1 MRDAFASLTTRGLSF
16 FAAGV
21 VCAVAGLALG
31 HEDLFRIAVLL
42 LALPVVAVV
51 VLSRS
56 RFRLASTRTI
66 MPARVEVG
74 RAAEVS
80 VTVKN
85 VSKLPTGIMFVEESL
100 PYALGGRPRFV
111 VERMMPG
118 SSREV
123 RYPIRSE
130 TRGRYRVGPLTIR
143 LSDPLGL
150 CESVRA
156 FNATDTLL
164 VTPQIVPLS
173 GVRLTGSWSGGGD
186 GTSRSVAASGDD
198 DVATREY
205 RRGDDLRR
213 VHWRSTA
220 RAGELMVRREE
231 QPWHSQAAVVLDNRA
246 CAHAG
251 EGTNS
256 SFEYAVSAAA
266 SVGMHLLRQSYH
278 LQLALGMG
286 ATGDEPVVV
295 ERGDERTLLDRCAE
309 VGPSGAP
316 SLLPLIDRLG
326 TSDQLIVAVLG
337 SISRDE
343 ALQLARLRRR
353 AVCLAVMVDSS
364 SWASLSHRD
373 RLAADAASA
382 ASALLL
388 HQSGWRIL
396 RADRMTSLA
405 TAWSS
410 LSEPSA
416 FDTTAS
422 VPGGAR

>member
-21 VCAVAGLALG
+21 VCGIAGLVIG

-42 LALPVVAVV
+42 VALPVAAVV
-51 VLSRS
+51 LLSRS
-56 RFRLASTRTI
+56 RFRLVSTRAV

-74 RAAEVS
+74 RAAEVAL
-80 VTVKN
+80 TVKN

-111 VERMMPG
+111 VERLLPG
-118 SSREV
+118 ASREV
-123 RYPIRSE
+123 RYSIRSE
-130 TRGRYRVGPLTIR
+130 NRGRYRVGPLTIR

-150 CESVRA
+150 CETVRA

-173 GVRLTGSWSGGGD
+173 GVRLSGSWSGGGD

-231 QPWHSQAAVVLDNRA
+231 QPWHSQGAVLLDNRT

-266 SVGMHLLRQSYH
+266 SIGIHLLRQAYQ

-286 ATGDEPVVV
+286 TTGDEPVVV
-295 ERGDERTLLDRCAE
+295 DRGDERTLLDRCAE
-309 VGPSGAP
+309 VGPSGA
-316 SLLPLIDRLG
+316 STLLPLIDRLG

-337 SISRDE
+337 TVTRDE
-343 ALQLARLRRR
+343 ALELARLRRR
-353 AVCLAVMVDSS
+353 AVCLAVLVDSS
-364 SWASLSHRD
+364 SWAGMSHRE
-373 RLAADAASA
+373 RLAADAANA

-388 HQSGWRIL
+388 QQSGWRIL
-396 RADRMTSLA
+396 RVDRMTSLA
-405 TAWSS
+405 AAWGA
-410 LSEPSA
+410 LSEPSV

>member
-1 MRDAFASLTTRGLSF
+1 
-16 FAAGV
+16 V
-21 VCAVAGLALG
+21 V
-31 HEDLFRIAVLL
+31 H
-42 LALPVVAVV
+42 
-51 VLSRS
+51 
-56 RFRLASTRTI
+56 
-66 MPARVEVG
+66 
-74 RAAEVS
+74 
-80 VTVKN
+80 
-85 VSKLPTGIMFVEESL
+85 
-100 PYALGGRPRFV
+100 
-111 VERMMPG
+111 
-118 SSREV
+118 
-123 RYPIRSE
+123 
-130 TRGRYRVGPLTIR
+130 
-143 LSDPLGL
+143 
-150 CESVRA
+150 
-156 FNATDTLL
+156 
-164 VTPQIVPLS
+164 
-173 GVRLTGSWSGGGD
+173 
-186 GTSRSVAASGDD
+186 
-198 DVATREY
+198 
-205 RRGDDLRR
+205 
-213 VHWRSTA
+213 
-220 RAGELMVRREE
+220 
-231 QPWHSQAAVVLDNRA
+231 DNRA
-246 CAHAG
+246 CEPAG